1 MFTFGGF
8 NAAGTQ
14 VDGVVEGLQGIAL
27 FVQVFGLE
35 QIQYALH
42 GLAHG
47 VVFGKAVLVKQ
58 GIKHGLGDEMLGEH
72 FNNFIIGNAVV
83 QIVAQFGGE
92 AVKGFGFAA
101 VGGVFQNGFN
111 TADMGLSDLGDVAC
125 QVFPIVAVAAFFDDF
140 GV

>member
-1 MFTFGGF
+1 M
-8 NAAGTQ
+8 
-14 VDGVVEGLQGIAL
+14 
-27 FVQVFGLE
+27 E

-58 GIKHGLGDEMLGEH
+58 RVKHGLGDEMLGEH
-72 FNNFIIGNAVV
+72 FNNFIIGDAVV

-92 AVKGFGFAA
+92 AVEGFGFAA
-101 VGGVFQNGFN
+101 VGGVFQNGVYAVNMRF
-111 TADMGLSDLGDVAC
+111 GDLGDVAC